1 MMTLNEFNNL
11 SGHDAAN
18 SLEKC
23 CVSKTWINTMIQNMP
38 FASADEMLHKAAIIW
53 YNTCLETDWKEAFQG
68 HPKIGDVNSLKE
80 KFANT
85 MTWATN
91 EQGKIAEA
99 NEIIIQELAIA
110 NSLYEEKYGYIF
122 IVSATGK
129 SANDMLSIIK
139 TRLHN
144 IKGDEIYVAMNEQHK
159 ITVIRLVKL
168 IEEFSNNADLS
179 SHITTHA
186 LDTSTGI
193 PASEM
198 LITLKGIRD
207 DQWKPISTGITNSD
221 GRIADV
227 LPAGYKI
234 QSGTYVMIFNTLNY
248 YESHNQKGFYPEVS
262 IQFTVTDNSHYH
274 IPLLINPFG
283 YTTYRGS

>member
-1 MMTLNEFNNL
+1 MTLNEFNNL
-11 SGHDAAN
+11 SEQDAAN

-23 CVSKTWINTMIQNMP
+23 CVSKTWIDTMIQNMP
-38 FASADEMLHKAAIIW
+38 FTSTDKMLQKTANIW
-53 YNTCLETDWKEAFQG
+53 YNTCLEADWIEAFQG
-68 HPKIGDVNSLKE
+68 HPKIGNVNSLKE

-85 MTWATN
+85 TAWATN
-91 EQGKIAEA
+91 EQAKIAEA
-99 NEIIIQELAIA
+99 DEITIQELTIA

-144 IKGDEIYVAMNEQHK
+144 NKGDEIYVAMNEQHK

-168 IEEFSNNADLS
+168 IEEFSNNADMS

-193 PASEM
+193 PANEM

-207 DQWKPISTGITNSD
+207 DQWKPISTGITNTD

-234 QSGTYVMIFNTLNY
+234 PSGTYVMIFNTLNY

-262 IQFTVTDNSHYH
+262 IQFTVRDKSHYH